1 MCSPNDSTSHPTGGF
16 PPDAFDRIA
25 ATEPG
30 NYWFES
36 RNRLITWA
44 LRRYFPNAA
53 TLHEVGCG
61 TGFVLQAVRAALP
74 ELQLSASDFLDGG
87 LAVARRRVP
96 SATFFQVDAHHL
108 DLPAQYDVVCAFDV
122 LEHIADD
129 SGAMSRLFAAVR
141 PGGGALVTVPQHPW
155 LWSRAD
161 DVSCHVRRYRRKEL
175 TERLTQA
182 GFELTRVTSFVSLLL
197 PALAVSRWVDA
208 KRKGE
213 FDGRE
218 FQVSRITNGVL
229 RSVLTAERLLIRLGV
244 SWPAGGSLL
253 AVARKPAS

>member
-1 MCSPNDSTSHPTGGF
+1 MLPSDNPASCQGGGF
-16 PPDAFDRIA
+16 PQDAFERIA

-44 LRRYFPNAA
+44 IQRYFPKAT

-61 TGFVLQAVRAALP
+61 TGFVLQAAREAFP
-74 ELQLSASDFLDGG
+74 RLQISASDFLENG
-87 LAVARRRVP
+87 LTVARRRVP
-96 SATFFQVDAHHL
+96 SATFFQIDARHL

-122 LEHIADD
+122 LEHIGDD
-129 SGAMSRLFAAVR
+129 ARAIERVFAAVR
-141 PGGGALVTVPQHPW
+141 PGGGALVTVPQHPQ

-161 DVSCHVRRYRRKEL
+161 EKSHHVRRYRRREL
-175 TERLTQA
+175 VERLRQA
-182 GFELTRVTSFVSLLL
+182 GFEITRVTSFVSLLL
-197 PALAVSRWVDA
+197 PVMALSRWVDA
-208 KRKGE
+208 RRKGE

-218 FQVSRITNGVL
+218 FQVSKTTNAVL
-229 RSVLTAERLLIRLGV
+229 RSVLSFERLLIRLGV

-253 AVARKPAS
+253 AVVRRPLA